1 MAAKRKARDD
11 VHDAP
16 RKESRIEIGRGFVCH
31 IVDAYGMDETF
42 SKVYKISGLSEE
54 AYGIIYTE
62 LEKARDKCNAYFKD
76 DEGAPKVDHRISAFS
91 FMEHPIRYLCG
102 DLVNG
107 FKKEHDAT
115 ISQALRALAP
125 DDRGTWTKVET
136 ASLGATLINLN
147 LACSTLLI
155 LMCGDY

>member
-1 MAAKRKARDD
+1 MSSSIKFPTLDRGRSTANSYSTMRSFSCLCLFFHCMAAKRKARDD

-42 SKVYKISGLSEE
+42 SKVYKVSGLSEE

-102 DLVNG
+102 DLV
-107 FKKEHDAT
+107 
-115 ISQALRALAP
+115 
-125 DDRGTWTKVET
+125 
-136 ASLGATLINLN
+136 
-147 LACSTLLI
+147 
-155 LMCGDY
+155 